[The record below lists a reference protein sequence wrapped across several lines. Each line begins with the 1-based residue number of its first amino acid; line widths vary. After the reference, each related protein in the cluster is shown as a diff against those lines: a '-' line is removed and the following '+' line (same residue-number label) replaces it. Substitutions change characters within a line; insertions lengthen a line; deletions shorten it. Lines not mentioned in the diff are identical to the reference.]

1 MNVECLISGVKGVK
15 ELKELRQQSYCL
27 KSNIKTLP
35 SKSICLNSSATAGS
49 DNSFNSLTPPNLKC
63 LNSFNSS
70 KSI

>member
-1 MNVECLISGVKGVK
+1 MELFHGVK
-15 ELKELRQQSYCL
+15 ELKELKELRQMPYCL
-27 KSNIKTLP
+27 KAKQ
-35 SKSICLNSSATAGS
+35 KSCCLNSSATAGS